1 MPDGAGGFSRD
12 SSRPG
17 LLRIPAPA
25 SMLPLRDYHPL
36 RRAFP
41 GASGRIRAGPR
52 GSYYPGTA
60 LTAPV
65 WAVPLPLAATHGI
78 TVVFS
83 SSAYLDVSVRRVR
96 LPASAGISLAGW
108 VAPFGHPRIDP
119 PCGSPRIFAAWHV
132 LLRPVE
138 PRHPPC
144 ALLYLLRAVPPF
156 AGHGARRDPFHADR
170 SAARGPPHIR
180 LQHVNELPELICSD
194 RWRITDS
201 NR

>member
-17 LLRIPAPA
+17 LLRIPATRA
-25 SMLPLRDYHPL
+25 SLPLRDYHPL

-41 GASGRIRAGPR
+41 GASGRNTREPR

-96 LPASAGISLAGW
+96 LPTRSGYHSRGGLPHSDTRGSTPLAGPRGFSQLGTSFFAPW
-108 VAPFGHPRIDP
+108 SPGIPRAPFSTCYA
-119 PCGSPRIFAAWHV
+119 PCPLLPGTAPDGTPSPGSLRSKGPAAYSV
-132 LLRPVE
+132 T
-138 PRHPPC
+138 
-144 ALLYLLRAVPPF
+144 
-156 AGHGARRDPFHADR
+156 AR
-170 SAARGPPHIR
+170 
-180 LQHVNELPELICSD
+180 Q
-194 RWRITDS
+194 
-201 NR
+201 

>member
-1 MPDGAGGFSRD
+1 
-12 SSRPG
+12 
-17 LLRIPAPA
+17 
-25 SMLPLRDYHPL
+25 MLPLRDYHPL

-52 GSYYPGTA
+52 GSYYPRTA
-60 LTAPV
+60 LTARV

-108 VAPFGHPRIDP
+108 VAPFGHPRINP

-156 AGHGARRDPFHADR
+156 AGHGARRDPNPRIAPRQGARRIFGFSTSMNFPRAKPGKAKR
-170 SAARGPPHIR
+170 SDGTAPAAAR
-180 LQHVNELPELICSD
+180 PERRCSS
-194 RWRITDS
+194 RTFRYGYLVTT
-201 NR
+201 